1 MSRNNKLA
9 FLLTLSL
16 ASAGLCSCTNQ
27 GKHLVHYAYGYGT
40 TWEIHLYQG
49 EDKDGE
55 EIVSYINDTSKIL
68 DRNPRD
74 CKNGV
79 YVLNK
84 EGYVQ
89 ADPFLLE
96 AFALSETLK
105 AVCHDAFSITI
116 GSLTE
121 AWLTSLEKGEVLEQA
136 KKEAL
141 LQEAKDTHISI
152 EGNIITKTGEGTIDF
167 GAIGKG
173 LCLDHIEK
181 MLQEKGITQYLI
193 NAGTSSL
200 LLGEAP
206 EGDGVVKMI
215 LSDAKGKYFWA
226 KNCAISTSSISKQ
239 QYTIGG
245 KTYSH
250 IIDPRTGDAHVEGQG
265 LYLKGKGAGLLDGLS
280 TGFMVLGKDYLSEL
294 TKLDIQ
300 YAYVENGEVS
310 HASEGFI
317 L

>member
-1 MSRNNKLA
+1 MSLSKKIPLLLA
-9 FLLTLSL
+9 LSL
-16 ASAGLCSCTNQ
+16 ASAGLCSCVSQ
-27 GKHLVHYAYGYGT
+27 GKHFVNYAYGYGT

-49 EDKDGE
+49 EAKNGE

-68 DRNPRD
+68 DRNQTD

-84 EGYVQ
+84 AGKVE

-96 AFALSETLK
+96 AFALAETIK
-105 AVCHDAFSITI
+105 AASRGAFSITI

-121 AWLTSLEKGEVLEQA
+121 AWLSSLEEGKVLEETR
-136 KKEAL
+136 KEAL
-141 LQEAKDTHISI
+141 LEEARGTQISI
-152 EGNIITKTGEGTIDF
+152 EGNLVTKTGKGTVDF

-181 MLQEKGITQYLI
+181 MLKEKGITQYLI
-193 NAGTSSL
+193 NAGSSSL
-200 LLGEAP
+200 LVGEAP
-206 EGDGVVKMI
+206 EGDGSIKVS
-215 LSDAKGKYFWA
+215 LSDAKGKYFRA
-226 KNCAISTSSISKQ
+226 KNCAISASSIAKQ
-239 QYTIGG
+239 RYVIDN

-265 LYLKGKGAGLLDGLS
+265 LYLKGTGAGLLDGLS
-280 TGFMVLGKDYLSEL
+280 TAYMVLGKDYLSEL
-294 TKLDIQ
+294 EKQGAL

-310 HASEGFI
+310 HASQGFI